1 MYNKKEGN
9 PESLSFWVCHN
20 SQARIIR
27 SSNMPYD
34 FFKLNTPVIQIKR
47 GGHPKTQ
54 MQTVDQSL

>member
-9 PESLSFWVCHN
+9 PVSRSFRICHN

-27 SSNMPYD
+27 SSNMPSD
-34 FFKLNTPVIQIKR
+34 FFKLNTPVSQIKR

-54 MQTVDQSL
+54 MQAVDQSM